1 MAMTKN
7 EAEERTLEI
16 IMTAFIGPMYDLP
29 YKTVEGHVRAAIV
42 TLLVGLD
49 FQSDAARSGALNE
62 VSYTYGVWAE

>member
-1 MAMTKN
+1 MTKN
-7 EAEERTLEI
+7 EAIERTLEI
-16 IMTAFIGPMYDLP
+16 ALTAFIRPMYDLP
-29 YKTVEGHVRAAIV
+29 DQTVENHVRAAIV